1 MRCIAGT
8 SSVSIVRVPAFDAL
22 TDSALIATTGR
33 PEGRWIGC
41 ERAAVTRGRIRVGG
55 RGSGRTRGVSLAT
68 RNLRR
73 YAAVPLGGLLWP
85 VARSVPRKPGRWAFA
100 YIHGYKDNPRYLF
113 EHVVDAAPPGIE
125 PVWLAQT
132 RAEAEAVQAT
142 GRPAVW
148 KRSPRGWWANLRAGA
163 VFLGNGP
170 SELNRPLMGRTMV
183 VQSWHGAPFKK
194 IHADFEEQDVL
205 VKGGGALG
213 RLVNAAIGRVT
224 SASRSRVDLV
234 PSQSAIVAT
243 RFQSA
248 FRVGPEAT
256 PVLGTPRADVICA
269 TGPEADAELA
279 QVLDQVLPE
288 RLRSAQRIVFYAPT
302 WRDGRPDGFLAD
314 GFDVDALDAM
324 LARHD
329 AVLLLKLHPYA
340 DRDTFD
346 QAGIGRSERVL
357 LGAADGVDVNV
368 LLRGVDVL
376 LTDYSAISVDY
387 ALLERPIVYFM
398 PDLEEYVGGRGLY
411 ESPEV
416 MTGGL
421 HRRTW
426 PEVVT
431 ALDEA
436 LTEPEPYV
444 VPVRAA
450 AERYCAFRD
459 TESCA
464 RIVAEAR
471 RRLGC

>member
-1 MRCIAGT
+1 
-8 SSVSIVRVPAFDAL
+8 VSIVRVPAFDAL

-33 PEGRWIGC
+33 PDGRWVGC
-41 ERAAVTRGRIRVGG
+41 GGAAVTRGRIRVS
-55 RGSGRTRGVSLAT
+55 RCGSGSRLVPLHARVSLAA

-85 VARSVPRKPGRWAFA
+85 VARSVPRRPGLWAFA

-113 EHVVDAAPPGIE
+113 EHVVAAAPEGIE

-132 RAEAEAVQAT
+132 REEAEQVRAA
-142 GRPAVW
+142 GLPAVW
-148 KRSPRGWWANLRAGA
+148 KRSPKGWWANLRAGA

-170 SELNRPLMGRTMV
+170 SELNRPLLGRAMV
-183 VQSWHGAPFKK
+183 VQSWHGAPFKR

-205 VKGGGALG
+205 VRGGGAVG
-213 RLVNAAIGRVT
+213 RLVNSVIGRLT
-224 SASRSRVDLV
+224 SASRSRVDIV
-234 PSQSAIVAT
+234 PSQSELVAT

-248 FRVGPEAT
+248 YRVGPQAT

-279 QVLDQVLPE
+279 EVLRSVLPE
-288 RLRSAQRIVFYAPT
+288 RLRGAARVVLYAPT

-314 GFDVDALDAM
+314 GFDVDALDAV

-329 AVLLLKLHPYA
+329 AVLLVKLHPYG
-340 DRDTFD
+340 DRDTFE
-346 QAGIGRSERVL
+346 QAGTSRAQRIL
-357 LGAADGVDVNV
+357 LGAADHVDVNV

-387 ALLERPIVYFM
+387 ALLDRPIVYFM
-398 PDLEEYVGGRGLY
+398 PDLEEYVGNRGLY
-411 ESPEV
+411 ESPEA

-426 PEVVT
+426 PEVVE

-436 LTEPEPYV
+436 MTDPGPYLA
-444 VPVRAA
+444 PVRAA
-450 AERYCAFRD
+450 AARYCAFRD
-459 TESCA
+459 TDSCA